1 MKKFENQD
9 INLMKRKKA
18 GVMELRTKGIVKKY
32 VWKNRYFIL
41 TERGSILY
49 YSMDLAKVV
58 ILIHEIV
65 KYR

>member
-1 MKKFENQD
+1 
-9 INLMKRKKA
+9 MKRKKA